1 MVRKIPRMEKTG
13 GHKRPLKVVVETKR
27 DSKSRKV
34 ARAVLLTAIDFA
46 VSLLPPPLSFLAKL
60 VLNIFDSLSE

>member
-1 MVRKIPRMEKTG
+1 MR
-13 GHKRPLKVVVETKR
+13 VVVETKR

-60 VLNIFDSLSE
+60 ALNIFDSLSE

>member
-1 MVRKIPRMEKTG
+1 MGKTG
-13 GHKRPLKVVVETKR
+13 GHRRPLRVVVETKR

-34 ARAVLLTAIDFA
+34 AYAVLLTAVDFA

-60 VLNIFDSLSE
+60 ALNIFDALSE

>member
-1 MVRKIPRMEKTG
+1 M
-13 GHKRPLKVVVETKR
+13 KVVVETKR

-60 VLNIFDSLSE
+60 ALNIFDALSE

>member
-1 MVRKIPRMEKTG
+1 MARTS

-34 ARAVLLTAIDFA
+34 AYAVLLTAVDFA

-60 VLNIFDSLSE
+60 LLNIFDALSE

>member
-1 MVRKIPRMEKTG
+1 M
-13 GHKRPLKVVVETKR
+13 ETKR

-60 VLNIFDSLSE
+60 VLNIFDALSE

>member
-1 MVRKIPRMEKTG
+1 MEKTG

>member
-1 MVRKIPRMEKTG
+1 M
-13 GHKRPLKVVVETKR
+13 VETKR

-46 VSLLPPPLSFLAKL
+46 VSLLPPPLSFLTKL